1 MSIMIQLLA
10 LVALDIAGLVLLWFL
25 LRARLRR
32 YLELENLL
40 SGVREEARAL
50 VMELNETADRDVSLL
65 EDRMGALRELLG
77 EVDRRMGVARR
88 ELESRESER
97 AAFERLRRRRP
108 ILPAQDEEEL
118 PIPLELRS
126 SELRSSELRSSELRP
141 SEPRSSAAG
150 PSEAPPI
157 EAPASLPDEPPPAG
171 REGLLLGAVAEGRG
185 EIPRRPEFVRAAE
198 QVKPARSL
206 REEAFDLYRKGFS
219 ADIIAARLGATVA
232 EIELLVD
239 IEERRSETGL
249 GG

>member
-126 SELRSSELRSSELRP
+126 SEPRP
-141 SEPRSSAAG
+141 SA
-150 PSEAPPI
+150 APPL
-157 EAPASLPDEPPPAG
+157 EAPASLPEEPPPAG
-171 REGLLLGAVAEGRG
+171 REELLLGAGTEGRG
-185 EIPRRPEFVRAAE
+185 DIPRRPEFVLAAE
-198 QVKPARSL
+198 QLKPARSL
-206 REEAFDLYRKGFS
+206 REQAFDLYRKGFS

>member
-126 SELRSSELRSSELRP
+126 SELRSSELRP

>member
-1 MSIMIQLLA
+1 MNIMIQLLA

-126 SELRSSELRSSELRP
+126 SELRP
-141 SEPRSSAAG
+141 SEPR

-171 REGLLLGAVAEGRG
+171 REGLLFGAVAEGRG
-185 EIPRRPEFVRAAE
+185 EIPRRPEFVLAAE
-198 QVKPARSL
+198 QLKPARSL
-206 REEAFDLYRKGFS
+206 REQAFDLYRKGFS